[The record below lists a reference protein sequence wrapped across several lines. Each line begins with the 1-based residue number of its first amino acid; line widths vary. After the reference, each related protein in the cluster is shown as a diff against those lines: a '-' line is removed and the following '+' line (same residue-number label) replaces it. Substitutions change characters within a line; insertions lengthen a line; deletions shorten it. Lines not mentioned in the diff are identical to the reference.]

1 MKTKEKKE
9 ERFAMRFFLFILIMA
24 ILGALSSCG
33 SPKSIPE
40 REAMALLKTGYLT
53 SVDSTND
60 VLKGKMGQY
69 RHHVYYYYPPYK
81 SYRRVRK

>member
-1 MKTKEKKE
+1 METNNKKE
-9 ERFAMRFFLFILIMA
+9 ERFAMRFFLFVLVMA
-24 ILGALSSCG
+24 ILGALSSC

-69 RHHVYYYYPPYK
+69 RLHVYYYYSPNK